1 MKEDECDLHNKSN
14 CCNAPMYDDTDV
26 CSQCVE
32 HCDTACNDC
41 ELFAECNNDNKP
53 LIQL

>member
-14 CCNAPMYDDTDV
+14 CCNAPLYDNTDV

-41 ELFAECNNDNKP
+41 ELFAECNNENKP
-53 LIQL
+53 LRQI